1 MNVIDC
7 LAIAP
12 YFLTLFFMPPTE
24 LGSLGDD
31 DNMAVVQTPLAA
43 AASEEPPPLEVIE
56 EDAGI
61 GEVGR
66 IMQVFRI
73 ARIMRIFKLARRS
86 VGLQSIAYTVRT
98 SWKGRTLQF
107 ASTSVT
113 FTN

>member
-1 MNVIDC
+1 MKFLKGAMNVIDC

-12 YFLTLFFMPPTE
+12 YFLTLFFMPPAE
-24 LGSLGDD
+24 LGSLGDEGD
-31 DNMAVVQTPLAA
+31 AFLPTQLAA
-43 AASEEPPPLEVIE
+43 ASDEPVLEDVEE

-73 ARIMRIFKLARRS
+73 SRIMRIFKLARRS

-98 SWKGRTLQF
+98 SWKGK
-107 ASTSVT
+107 STWVKHLE
-113 FTN
+113 